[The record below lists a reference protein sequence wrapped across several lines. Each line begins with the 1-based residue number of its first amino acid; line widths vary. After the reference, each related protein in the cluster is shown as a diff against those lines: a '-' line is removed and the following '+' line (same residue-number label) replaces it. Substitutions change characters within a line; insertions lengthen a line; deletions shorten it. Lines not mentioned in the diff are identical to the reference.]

1 MSRLHRQ
8 IAWCNRL
15 ANKDKGS
22 YYTHLITAN
31 SRDPKKLWQS
41 LSKVL
46 HRTSETVLPAHS
58 SDKSLADMFASFFS
72 NKISK
77 IRDTFS
83 TSGSFNDAPDSVPP
97 AFNAFIT
104 VTEDEV
110 YKCISESPTKSCSLD
125 PIPTFLLKDCLDIL
139 LSSITKL
146 VNYSLIEGSFPN
158 SFKKAVVTPLIKKA
172 SLPRDDLKNYRPVS
186 GLCFLSKLFERVV
199 ARQLTSHINNN
210 KLDNPHQSAYK
221 PGHSTETALLSIKNE
236 VHLSLAC
243 AEPTALVLL
252 DLSAAFDTIDH
263 NILIGYLK
271 SWFGIGGTA
280 LRWFASYLRNRCQAI
295 KIGSTLSELSN
306 LIYGV
311 PQDSVLGSLLFSLY
325 TTALSKIIHLHPH
338 IKFHF
343 YADDTQLY
351 IHLSHKNA
359 SSALAKLN
367 ACLRDVQWM
376 SLSKLKLNP
385 EKTEFIVFGSKAQRQ
400 KISSHFPVSILG
412 SLLHPFDSVRN
423 LAYQDDFKACFLQ
436 MRDLRRIKKYLTE
449 VAVLAAN
456 ALVSSHLNYCNS
468 LFRGLSGFNQHKLQS
483 IQNTLARIVTNH
495 KKYAHVTPIL
505 QKLHWLPV
513 KYRCIF
519 KTATLVYKFLHSGST
534 SYFEPFLSFSSCPYS
549 TRHSHPDRQYLT
561 VPPFYSSVFKSAKHF
576 GHSFAFDAPKIWND
590 HPQEVRSE
598 TSVASFK
605 NKLKT
610 YLFAKDYPP

>member
-1 MSRLHRQ
+1 MARSLRRQFERRWRKHKSELNRSRLRRQ

-22 YYTHLITAN
+22 YYTNLITAN

-41 LSKVL
+41 LRKVL

-58 SDKSLADMFASFFS
+58 SDKSLADIFASFFS

-77 IRDTFS
+77 IRDTFA

-97 AFNAFIT
+97 AFNAFMP
-104 VTEDEV
+104 VTKDEV

-146 VNYSLIEGSFPN
+146 VNYSLIKGSFPN
-158 SFKKAVVTPLIKKA
+158 SFKKAVVTPLMKKA

-186 GLCFLSKLFERVV
+186 GLCFLSKLVERVV

-236 VHLSLAC
+236 VHLSLAHG
-243 AEPTALVLL
+243 EPTALVLL

-263 NILIGYLK
+263 NILLGYLK
-271 SWFGIGGTA
+271 SWFGLGGTA

-311 PQDSVLGSLLFSLY
+311 PQGSVLGPLLFSLY
-325 TTALSKIIHLHPH
+325 TTPLSKIIRLHPH

-359 SSALAKLN
+359 SSALAKLSIVVFSKPQHLCIN
-367 ACLRDVQWM
+367 FCIVVLFLIRSNRSCLLVVV
-376 SLSKLKLNP
+376 P
-385 EKTEFIVFGSKAQRQ
+385 IV
-400 KISSHFPVSILG
+400 LG
-412 SLLHPFDSVRN
+412 IVT
-423 LAYQDDFKACFLQ
+423 Q
-436 MRDLRRIKKYLTE
+436 I
-449 VAVLAAN
+449 V
-456 ALVSSHLNYCNS
+456 
-468 LFRGLSGFNQHKLQS
+468 
-483 IQNTLARIVTNH
+483 NTLQFLLSIHQSLGQPNILAIVLPLMLLRSGMTSRCSQCN
-495 KKYAHVTPIL
+495 TSCLL
-505 QKLHWLPV
+505 QKE
-513 KYRCIF
+513 
-519 KTATLVYKFLHSGST
+519 A
-534 SYFEPFLSFSSCPYS
+534 
-549 TRHSHPDRQYLT
+549 
-561 VPPFYSSVFKSAKHF
+561 
-576 GHSFAFDAPKIWND
+576 
-590 HPQEVRSE
+590 
-598 TSVASFK
+598 
-605 NKLKT
+605 
-610 YLFAKDYPP
+610 